1 MCQSEYQRE
10 LKKQVQLPTI
20 WTIPD
25 QMWQKI
31 RPLLG
36 VEKENRAR
44 RGAGP
49 CLSAR

>member
-1 MCQSEYQRE
+1 MCQTEYQRD
-10 LKKQVQLPTI
+10 LKQVQLPTI

-25 QMWQKI
+25 QMWRRI

-44 RGAGP
+44 RDAGL